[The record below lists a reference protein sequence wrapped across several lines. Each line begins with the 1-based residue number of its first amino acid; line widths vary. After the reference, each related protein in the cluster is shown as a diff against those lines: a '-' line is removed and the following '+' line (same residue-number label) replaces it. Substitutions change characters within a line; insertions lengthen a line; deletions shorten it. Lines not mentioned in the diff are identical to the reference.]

1 MIYFD
6 FDDKLTIF
14 IGFIMTMLNDITL
27 GQYFPCDSF
36 IHRLDPRTKII
47 ALFFLMSGLLIT
59 FEPYV
64 LLGFVVVILLA
75 LAVSHLPLTVVLRN
89 IRPFIWL
96 FLLTILVHLFWT
108 RGSVFARLPVFG
120 LSLTWEGLELGL
132 VYSLRLALLIVLA
145 AMLTLS
151 TSPIELTDALEKMLA
166 PLKRLKAPT
175 HEIVMMLTLAL
186 RFIPTLLEEA
196 QRLKNAQSS
205 RGASFEG
212 NIVKR
217 IKSIV
222 PLVVPLFIAA
232 FRRADDLA
240 AAMDSRCYTGGDGRT
255 SFKRLQFR
263 GADYVVLTA
272 CTAMLVIVIF
282 LKI

>member
-1 MIYFD
+1 
-6 FDDKLTIF
+6 
-14 IGFIMTMLNDITL
+14 MTMLNDITL
-27 GQYFPCDSF
+27 GQYYPCDSF
-36 IHRLDPRTKII
+36 VHRLDPRTKII
-47 ALFFLMSGLLIT
+47 SLFFLMSGLLVT
-59 FEPYV
+59 FEPYI
-64 LLGFVVVILLA
+64 LLGFVVVIVLA
-75 LAVSHLPLTVVLRN
+75 LAVSRLPLTAVIRN

-108 RGSVFARLPVFG
+108 RGHVFARLPVLG
-120 LSLTWEGLELGL
+120 LSLTWEGLNLGL
-132 VYSLRLALLIVLA
+132 IYSLRLILLIILA

-151 TSPIELTDALEKMLA
+151 TSPIELTDALEKMFA

-196 QRLKNAQSS
+196 QRLKNAQAS

-212 NIVKR
+212 NIIKR

-222 PLVVPLFIAA
+222 PLVIPLFIAA

-240 AAMDSRCYTGGDGRT
+240 AAMDSRCYTGGDGRS
-255 SFKRLQFR
+255 SFKRLKFR
-263 GADYVVLTA
+263 GADYIILSASTM
-272 CTAMLVIVIF
+272 MLVAIIF
-282 LKI
+282 VKF